1 MTGDIMAKILIIDDN
16 AIMRKNIW
24 FMLRREGHSLLEAED
39 GPTGIALARSEQPD
53 LVLLDFML
61 PYMSGEQVARYF
73 FDHEDLNQI
82 PIIVLTAMNQ
92 PELVMNMLK
101 LNVRDYLLKPIRAGT
116 LRDRVKGLLGSEEP
130 EPQPEPAA
138 EPDVVTQETEDEAHA
153 ETETVK
159 PPEPELQEN

>member
-1 MTGDIMAKILIIDDN
+1 MAKILIIDDN

-24 FMLRREGHSLLEAED
+24 FMLRREKHTIFEAAD
-39 GPTGIALARSEQPD
+39 GPTGIALARSENPD

-73 FDHEDLNQI
+73 HDHDDLQHI

-101 LNVRDYLLKPIRAGT
+101 LNVRDYLLKPIKADT
-116 LRDRVKGLLGSEEP
+116 LRERVKSLISGSSPSQPTP
-130 EPQPEPAA
+130 EPPPA
-138 EPDVVTQETEDEAHA
+138 
-153 ETETVK
+153 K
-159 PPEPELQEN
+159 PPETEAEALAETDAVSQTDGAEAAQPELQTN